1 MEKFWTNQQ
10 EHVLKQIDK
19 RFRGKGGL
27 VSWKKAYAF
36 NPEWRRAL
44 SDLNDYG
51 KRQCLRSIRRAQGKK
66 KLSTDR
72 REKGSHGYRS
82 HPNVDEELRQARNEV
97 EKASLAVRMAAQVWH
112 RERRNLTNARYRLNR
127 LQYLNSNRKSP

>member
-1 MEKFWTNQQ
+1 MEKLWTNQQ

-72 REKGSHGYRS
+72 REKGSHGYRT
-82 HPNVDEELRQARNEV
+82 HPNIEQEIKQTLIQI
-97 EKASLAVRMAAQVWH
+97 EKVRLAIRMAA
-112 RERRNLTNARYRLNR
+112 
-127 LQYLNSNRKSP
+127 